1 MATYT
6 DNYKLKKPAPEDF
19 ADIADLNENA
29 DKIDAALKDKADLD
43 ESGKLKESQLPSLSY
58 IPASQKGAAGGVAS
72 LGSDGKVPSG
82 QLPAMDYI
90 PASQKGTAGGV
101 ASLGAN
107 GKVPSGQLPSLDY
120 IPTSQKAAAN
130 GVASLDANKK
140 VPVAQIPAL
149 GYIPTSQKG
158 AAGGVA
164 TLGSDGKIPESQ
176 LGTVGVPPQIIATI
190 PSGSSVTCKCG
201 SKTLTA
207 TSTGTVTFN
216 LTGYGTWVVTAA
228 KDGQTATENVVVD
241 DVKQYKISL
250 SYFSATLKVTSDPG
264 ATVTATN
271 GAKTFTGTVPSS
283 GVLSLT
289 ITASGTYTVTAT
301 KSGETTD
308 PVSVAITTSGQTY
321 SIECLFFNAT
331 FSKNTW
337 AQIAKASAAGKA
349 SQLWS
354 VGDTKDIT
362 VGSETLTLVIMG
374 FNHDD
379 LASGGKAGITL
390 GLKNLMATT
399 RRMNASNTNSGGF
412 TGSEMYSWLQNTLL
426 PTLPTDLQAVLKN
439 VNKKTSAGSQ
449 SSTINTNSMK
459 LFLFSEIEIFGA
471 TTYSKAGEGS
481 QYSYFATAA
490 NRIKYLANG
499 TGSAD
504 WWWERSPYGS
514 TSNSFCYVYSSGN
527 ADLNNASGAGGVCFG
542 FCV

>member
-58 IPASQKGAAGGVAS
+58 IPS
-72 LGSDGKVPSG
+72 
-82 QLPAMDYI
+82 
-90 PASQKGTAGGV
+90 SQKGTAGGV
-101 ASLGAN
+101 ASLGAD
-107 GKVPSGQLPSLDY
+107 GKVPVAQIPSLDY
-120 IPTSQKAAAN
+120 IPTSQK
-130 GVASLDANKK
+130 G
-140 VPVAQIPAL
+140 
-149 GYIPTSQKG
+149 T
-158 AAGGVA
+158 AGGVA
-164 TLGSDGKIPESQ
+164 TLGNDGKIPDSQ

-216 LTGYGTWVVTAA
+216 LTGYGTWVVTAT
-228 KDGQTATENVVVD
+228 KDGQTATESVIVD

-264 ATVTATN
+264 AVVTATN
-271 GAKTFTGTVPSS
+271 GTKTFSGTVPTS

-321 SIECLFFNAT
+321 SVECLFFNSVL
-331 FSKNTW
+331 SKNTW

-379 LASGGKAGITL
+379 LASGGKAGITF
-390 GLKNLMATT
+390 GMKNLMATT
-399 RRMNASNTNSGGF
+399 RRMNDSNTNSGGF

-426 PTLPTDLQAVLKN
+426 PTLPSDLRAVLKS

-459 LFLFSEIEIFGA
+459 LFLFSEIEIFGS

-490 NRIKYLANG
+490 NRIKYLSNG
-499 TGSAD
+499 SGSAH
-504 WWWERSPYGS
+504 WWWERSPRG
-514 TSNSFCYVYSSGN
+514 SNSLFFCIVSSSGD
-527 ADLNNASGAGGVCFG
+527 ADSYDAYNLSGVCFG

>member
-6 DNYKLKKPAPEDF
+6 DNYNLKKPAPEDF

-43 ESGKLKESQLPSLSY
+43 ESGKLKESQLPNLSY
-58 IPASQKGAAGGVAS
+58 IPASQKGVAGGVAS
-72 LGSDGKVPSG
+72 LDSDGKVPSG

-90 PASQKGTAGGV
+90 PTSQKGTAGGV
-101 ASLGAN
+101 ASLG
-107 GKVPSGQLPSLDY
+107 
-120 IPTSQKAAAN
+120 
-130 GVASLDANKK
+130 
-140 VPVAQIPAL
+140 
-149 GYIPTSQKG
+149 
-158 AAGGVA
+158 
-164 TLGSDGKIPESQ
+164 SDGKIPDSQ

-216 LTGYGTWVVTAA
+216 LTGYGTWVVTAT
-228 KDGQTATENVVVD
+228 KDGQTATESVVVD

-250 SYFSATLKVTSDPG
+250 SYFSATLKVTSDSG
-264 ATVTATN
+264 AVVTAAN
-271 GAKTFTGTVPSS
+271 GTKTFSGTVPSS
-283 GVLSLT
+283 GVLSLM
-289 ITASGTYTVTAT
+289 ITTSGTYTVTAT

-321 SIECLFFNAT
+321 SVECLFFNSVL
-331 FSKNTW
+331 SKNTW

-379 LASGGKAGITL
+379 LASGGKAGITF
-390 GLKNLMATT
+390 GMKNLMATT

-426 PTLPTDLQAVLKN
+426 PTLPSDLQAVLKS

-459 LFLFSEIEIFGA
+459 LFLFSEIEIFGS

-490 NRIKYLANG
+490 NRIKYLSNG
-499 TGSAD
+499 SGSAS
-504 WWWERSPYGS
+504 WWWERSPDG
-514 TSNSFCYVYSSGN
+514 SNSSAFCAVSSGG
-527 ADLNNASGAGGVCFG
+527 NASHHDALNTGGVCFG

>member
-6 DNYKLKKPAPEDF
+6 ENYKLKKPAPEDF

-43 ESGKLKESQLPSLSY
+43 ESGKLKESQLPSLSF
-58 IPASQKGAAGGVAS
+58 IPTSQKGAAGGVAS
-72 LGSDGKVPSG
+72 LGSDGKVPSE
-82 QLPAMDYI
+82 QLPAMD
-90 PASQKGTAGGV
+90 
-101 ASLGAN
+101 
-107 GKVPSGQLPSLDY
+107 
-120 IPTSQKAAAN
+120 
-130 GVASLDANKK
+130 
-140 VPVAQIPAL
+140 
-149 GYIPTSQKG
+149 YIPTSQKG

-216 LTGYGTWVVTAA
+216 LTGYGTWVVTAT
-228 KDGQTATENVVVD
+228 KDGQTATESVVVD

-250 SYFSATLKVTSDPG
+250 SYFSATLKVTSDAG

-271 GAKTFTGTVPSS
+271 GTKTFSGTVPTS

-321 SIECLFFNAT
+321 SVECLFFNSVL
-331 FSKNTW
+331 SKNTW

-379 LASGGKAGITL
+379 LASGGKAGITF
-390 GLKNLMATT
+390 GMKNLMATT
-399 RRMNASNTNSGGF
+399 RRMTASDTNSGGF

-426 PTLPTDLQAVLKN
+426 PTLPSDLQAVLKS
-439 VNKKTSAGSQ
+439 VNKKASAGNQ

-459 LFLFSEIEIFGA
+459 LFLFSEIEIFGS

-490 NRIKYLANG
+490 NRIKYLSNG
-499 TGSAD
+499 SGSAS
-504 WWWERSPYGS
+504 WWWERSPGGS
-514 TSNSFCYVYSSGN
+514 SYVTFCIVDSNGN
-527 ADLNNASGAGGVCFG
+527 ANFNYASTASGVCFG

>member
-6 DNYKLKKPAPEDF
+6 DNYNLKKPAPEDF

-43 ESGKLKESQLPSLSY
+43 ESGKLKESQLPSQSY

-90 PASQKGTAGGV
+90 PTSQKGT
-101 ASLGAN
+101 
-107 GKVPSGQLPSLDY
+107 
-120 IPTSQKAAAN
+120 
-130 GVASLDANKK
+130 
-140 VPVAQIPAL
+140 
-149 GYIPTSQKG
+149 
-158 AAGGVA
+158 AGGVA
-164 TLGSDGKIPESQ
+164 TLGSDGKIPDSQ

-207 TSTGTVTFN
+207 SSTGFVTFN
-216 LTGYGTWVVTAA
+216 LTGYGTWVVTAT
-228 KDGQTATENVVVD
+228 KDGQTATKSVIVD

-250 SYFSATLKVTSDPG
+250 SYFSATLKVTSDSG
-264 ATVTATN
+264 AVVTATN
-271 GAKTFTGTVPSS
+271 GTKTFSGTVPSS

-321 SIECLFFNAT
+321 SVECLFFNSVL
-331 FSKNTW
+331 SKNTW

-379 LASGGKAGITL
+379 LASGGKAGITF
-390 GLKNLMATT
+390 GMKNLMATT

-412 TGSEMYSWLQNTLL
+412 NGSEMYSWLQNTLL
-426 PTLPTDLQAVLKN
+426 PTLPSGLQAVLKS

-459 LFLFSEIEIFGA
+459 LFLFSEIEIFGS
-471 TTYSKAGEGS
+471 TTYSKVGEGS
-481 QYSYFATAA
+481 QYSCFATAA
-490 NRIKYLANG
+490 NRIKYLSNG
-499 TGSAD
+499 SGSAY
-504 WWWERSPYGS
+504 WWWERSPNG
-514 TSNSFCYVYSSGN
+514 SNSNAFCSVYSDGN
-527 ADLNNASGAGGVCFG
+527 AHLNNADSTYGVCFG

>member
-90 PASQKGTAGGV
+90 PTSQKGTAGGV
-101 ASLGAN
+101 A
-107 GKVPSGQLPSLDY
+107 
-120 IPTSQKAAAN
+120 
-130 GVASLDANKK
+130 
-140 VPVAQIPAL
+140 
-149 GYIPTSQKG
+149 
-158 AAGGVA
+158 
-164 TLGSDGKIPESQ
+164 TLGNDGKIPDSQ

-216 LTGYGTWVVTAA
+216 LTGYGTWVVTAT
-228 KDGQTATENVVVD
+228 KDGQTATESVIVD
-241 DVKQYKISL
+241 DVKQYKILL

-264 ATVTATN
+264 AVVTATN
-271 GAKTFTGTVPSS
+271 GTKTFSGTVPTS

-321 SIECLFFNAT
+321 SVKCLFFNSVL
-331 FSKNTW
+331 SKNTW

-379 LASGGKAGITL
+379 LASGGKAGITF
-390 GLKNLMATT
+390 GMKNLMATT

-426 PTLPTDLQAVLKN
+426 PTLPSDLQAVLKS

-459 LFLFSEIEIFGA
+459 LFLFSEIEIFGS

-499 TGSAD
+499 SGSAS

-514 TSNSFCYVYSSGN
+514 NSSDFCGVSSNG
-527 ADLNNASGAGGVCFG
+527 GAGISSANIANGVCFG

>member
-29 DKIDAALKDKADLD
+29 DKIDAALKDTADLD
-43 ESGKLKESQLPSLSY
+43 ASGKLKESQLPSLSY
-58 IPASQKGAAGGVAS
+58 IPTSQKGAAGGVAS

-90 PASQKGTAGGV
+90 P
-101 ASLGAN
+101 
-107 GKVPSGQLPSLDY
+107 
-120 IPTSQKAAAN
+120 
-130 GVASLDANKK
+130 
-140 VPVAQIPAL
+140 
-149 GYIPTSQKG
+149 TSQKG

-164 TLGSDGKIPESQ
+164 TLGSDGKIPDSQ

-264 ATVTATN
+264 AIVTATN

-321 SIECLFFNAT
+321 SVECLFFNSV

-390 GLKNLMATT
+390 GLKNLMATM

-426 PTLPTDLQAVLKN
+426 PTLPADLQTVLKN

-459 LFLFSEIEIFGA
+459 LFLFSEIEIFGS

-499 TGSAD
+499 TGSAS
-504 WWWERSPYGS
+504 WWWGRSPHGS
-514 TSNSFCYVYSSGN
+514 DSGDFCCVNSDGT
-527 ADLNNASGAGGVCFG
+527 AASYYANSAGGVGFG

>member
-6 DNYKLKKPAPEDF
+6 KNYKLKKPAPEDF
-19 ADIADLNENA
+19 ADIADLNENT

-58 IPASQKGAAGGVAS
+58 IPTSQKGAAGGVAS

-90 PASQKGTAGGV
+90 P
-101 ASLGAN
+101 
-107 GKVPSGQLPSLDY
+107 
-120 IPTSQKAAAN
+120 
-130 GVASLDANKK
+130 
-140 VPVAQIPAL
+140 
-149 GYIPTSQKG
+149 TSQKG

-164 TLGSDGKIPESQ
+164 SLGSDGKIPESQ
-176 LGTVGVPPQIIATI
+176 LGAVGVPPQIIATI

-216 LTGYGTWVVTAA
+216 LTGYGTWVVTAT
-228 KDGQTATENVVVD
+228 KDGQTATESVVVD

-250 SYFSATLKVTSDPG
+250 SYFSATLKVTSDSS

-271 GAKTFTGTVPSS
+271 GTKTFSGTVPTS

-321 SIECLFFNAT
+321 SVECLFFNSVL
-331 FSKNTW
+331 SKNTW

-379 LASGGKAGITL
+379 LASGGKAGITF
-390 GLKNLMATT
+390 GMKNLMATT

-412 TGSEMYSWLQNTLL
+412 TGSGMYSWLQNTLL
-426 PTLPTDLQAVLKN
+426 PTLPSDLQAVLKS

-459 LFLFSEIEIFGA
+459 LFLFSEIEIFGS

-490 NRIKYLANG
+490 NRIKYLSNG
-499 TGSAD
+499 SGSAD

-514 TSNSFCYVYSSGN
+514 NSASFCNVSSDGN
-527 ADLNNASGAGGVCFG
+527 AYANSASIAGGVCFG

>member
-6 DNYKLKKPAPEDF
+6 KNYKLKKPAPEDF
-19 ADIADLNENA
+19 ADIADLNENT

-58 IPASQKGAAGGVAS
+58 IPTSQKGAAGGVAS

-90 PASQKGTAGGV
+90 P
-101 ASLGAN
+101 
-107 GKVPSGQLPSLDY
+107 
-120 IPTSQKAAAN
+120 
-130 GVASLDANKK
+130 
-140 VPVAQIPAL
+140 
-149 GYIPTSQKG
+149 TSQKG

-164 TLGSDGKIPESQ
+164 SLGSDGKIPESQ
-176 LGTVGVPPQIIATI
+176 LGAVGVPPQIIATI

-216 LTGYGTWVVTAA
+216 LTGYGTWVVTAT
-228 KDGQTATENVVVD
+228 KDGQTATESVVVD

-250 SYFSATLKVTSDPG
+250 SYFSATLKVTSDSG

-271 GAKTFTGTVPSS
+271 GTKTFSGTVPTS

-321 SIECLFFNAT
+321 SVECLFFNRVL
-331 FSKNTW
+331 SKNTW

-362 VGSETLTLVIMG
+362 VGSETQTLVIMG

-379 LASGGKAGITL
+379 LASGGKAGITF
-390 GLKNLMATT
+390 GMKNLMATT

-426 PTLPTDLQAVLKN
+426 PALPSDLQAVLKS

-459 LFLFSEIEIFGA
+459 LFLFSEIEIFGS

-490 NRIKYLANG
+490 NRIKYLSNG
-499 TGSAD
+499 SGSASL
-504 WWWERSPYGS
+504 WWERSPFEG
-514 TSNSFCYVYSSGN
+514 NSDLFCVVNSGGVAIGDN
-527 ADLNNASGAGGVCFG
+527 AHVAGGVCFG

>member
-19 ADIADLNENA
+19 ADVADLNENA

-43 ESGKLKESQLPSLSY
+43 ESGKLKEEQLPSLSY
-58 IPASQKGAAGGVAS
+58 ILTSQKGAAGGVAS
-72 LGSDGKVPSG
+72 LGADGKVPSG
-82 QLPAMDYI
+82 QLPAMD
-90 PASQKGTAGGV
+90 
-101 ASLGAN
+101 
-107 GKVPSGQLPSLDY
+107 
-120 IPTSQKAAAN
+120 
-130 GVASLDANKK
+130 
-140 VPVAQIPAL
+140 
-149 GYIPTSQKG
+149 YIPTSQKG

-176 LGTVGVPPQIIATI
+176 LGTVGIPPQIIATI
-190 PSGSSVTCKCG
+190 LGGSSVTCKCG
-201 SKTLTA
+201 SKTLTT

-216 LTGYGTWVVTAA
+216 LTGYGTWVVTAT
-228 KDGQTATENVVVD
+228 KDGQTATESVVVD

-250 SYFSATLKVTSDPG
+250 SYFSATLKVTSDSG

-271 GAKTFTGTVPSS
+271 GTKTFSGTVPSS

-308 PVSVAITTSGQTY
+308 SVSVAITTSGQTY
-321 SIECLFFNAT
+321 SVKCLFFNSVL
-331 FSKNTW
+331 SKNTW
-337 AQIAKASAAGKA
+337 AQIAKASATGKA

-379 LASGGKAGITL
+379 LASGGKAGITF
-390 GLKNLMATT
+390 GMKNLMATT

-426 PTLPTDLQAVLKN
+426 PTLPSDLQAVLKS

-459 LFLFSEIEIFGA
+459 LFLFSEIEIFGS

-490 NRIKYLANG
+490 NRIKYLSNG
-499 TGSAD
+499 SGSAN
-504 WWWERSPYGS
+504 WWWERSPSG
-514 TSNSFCYVYSSGN
+514 SNSGDFCNVSSGGN
-527 ADLNNASGAGGVCFG
+527 AYLNSANNANGVCFG

>member
-6 DNYKLKKPAPEDF
+6 KNYNLIKPAPEDF
-19 ADIADLNENA
+19 GDVADLNANA
-29 DKIDAALKDKADLD
+29 DKLDEVLKKKADLD
-43 ESGKLKESQLPSLSY
+43 AGGKLPAEQLPTLSYIPTSEKGKAGGVASLGQDGKVPAGQLPSLDY
-58 IPASQKGAAGGVAS
+58 IPNNQKGQPDGVAS

-82 QLPAMDYI
+82 QLP
-90 PASQKGTAGGV
+90 
-101 ASLGAN
+101 
-107 GKVPSGQLPSLDY
+107 SLDY
-120 IPTSQKAAAN
+120 IPTAQKGAAN
-130 GVASLDANKK
+130 GVATLDGNRK
-140 VPVAQIPAL
+140 VPAAQIPAL

-158 AAGGVA
+158 TAGGVA
-164 TLGSDGKIPESQ
+164 TLGSDGKIPDSQ

-216 LTGYGTWVVTAA
+216 LTGYGTWVVTAT
-228 KDGQTATENVVVD
+228 KDGQTATESVIVD

-250 SYFSATLKVTSDPG
+250 SYFSATLKVTSDSG
-264 ATVTATN
+264 AVVTATN
-271 GAKTFTGTVPSS
+271 GTKTFSGTVPSS

-321 SIECLFFNAT
+321 SVECLFFNSVL
-331 FSKNTW
+331 SKNTW

-379 LASGGKAGITL
+379 LASGGKAGITF
-390 GLKNLMATT
+390 GMKNLMATT

-426 PTLPTDLQAVLKN
+426 PTLPSDLQAVLKS

-459 LFLFSEIEIFGA
+459 LFLFSEIEIFGS

-490 NRIKYLANG
+490 NRIKYLSNG
-499 TGSAD
+499 SGSAHL
-504 WWWERSPYGS
+504 WWERSPFGSGSYGFCIV
-514 TSNSFCYVYSSGN
+514 NSGGGADGYS
-527 ADLNNASGAGGVCFG
+527 ADGTGGVCFG